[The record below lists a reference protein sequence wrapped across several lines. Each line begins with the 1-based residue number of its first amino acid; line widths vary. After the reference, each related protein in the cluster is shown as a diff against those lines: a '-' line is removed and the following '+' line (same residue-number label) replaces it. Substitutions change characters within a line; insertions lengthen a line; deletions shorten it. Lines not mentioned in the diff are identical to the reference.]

1 MELCLKLSLA
11 SKTARFGGTG
21 PTPFE
26 LNWVDDL
33 ANQIIDDLGNELIFV
48 DTPSDEWIDDL
59 GNFIVDETGNQLI
72 LAN

>member
-1 MELCLKLSLA
+1 MELSLKLSLA
-11 SKTARFGGTG
+11 SKTARFGGPE
-21 PTPFE
+21 PTPGE
-26 LNWVDDL
+26 VDWVDEL

>member
-1 MELCLKLSLA
+1 MKLHLKLSLA

-48 DTPSDEWIDDL
+48 DTPSEWIDDL

>member
-33 ANQIIDDLGNELIFV
+33 ANQIIDDLGNEIILL
-48 DTPSDEWIDDL
+48 DTPS
-59 GNFIVDETGNQLI
+59 
-72 LAN
+72 

>member
-1 MELCLKLSLA
+1 MELSLKLSLA

-48 DTPSDEWIDDL
+48 DTPSEWIDDL

-72 LAN
+72 LAH